1 MELNFIEDKKNKI
14 VVEIRGEGHT
24 FCNLLKAKL
33 NEQGV
38 KAAAYRIEH
47 PLVGIPKLMVET
59 TGESARDAVKK
70 ACDEIKKEASKFKK
84 DASSLK

>member
-33 NEQGV
+33 NEKGA
-38 KAAAYRIEH
+38 KTAAYRIEH
-47 PLVGIPKLMVET
+47 PLIGVPKLMVET
-59 TGESARDAVKK
+59 SSGSARDAVKK
-70 ACDEIKKEASKFKK
+70 ACDAIKKEAGKFKK
-84 DASSLK
+84 DASGLK